1 MVNIKSKLIIKK
13 KKMTPKFTV
22 NLRTTDFQNNKK
34 KAAYTQKHFTT
45 RLEYIYE
52 TNRSTKTT
60 TRIGHT

>member
-13 KKMTPKFTV
+13 KKKKTPKFTV

-45 RLEYIYE
+45 RLEYIYK

-60 TRIGHT
+60 RIGHT

>member
-1 MVNIKSKLIIKK
+1 
-13 KKMTPKFTV
+13 MTPKFTV

-45 RLEYIYE
+45 RLEYIYK